1 VQANGSGGVSKII
14 SCLEEQITLL
24 KEAKDMYNTQID
36 ELRSIYN
43 NESAG
48 SLKEELSCAKDNC

>member
-1 VQANGSGGVSKII
+1 MLRKLYNCYVQANGSGGVSKII

-36 ELRSIYN
+36 ELRSIY
-43 NESAG
+43 
-48 SLKEELSCAKDNC
+48 

>member
-1 VQANGSGGVSKII
+1 
-14 SCLEEQITLL
+14 
-24 KEAKDMYNTQID
+24 MYNTQID